1 MTQTSSDKKFA
12 EALCHEK
19 SWAKKQFQD
28 EYVTFL
34 TWTAISLVN
43 YGIPREQW
51 PMVINGTT
59 FMVSDESQEAYAWL
73 SEQAIR
79 ESCAYRGISDCSFE
93 TYIKGVLKSRFTE
106 NNWRNS
112 KKDSGTPP
120 VTIPGPKS
128 IPECI
133 RRLDPLHVE
142 VFTALR
148 YKKDINSI
156 CSKNMI
162 TPELY
167 NDVFDDIVG
176 TLTAEGYQL
185 LIQEVS
191 FQITDAKLQD
201 IKSRLLTP
209 PDQLEFQQYFTV
221 LNKILEEL
229 RKSKRLLIYQYWS
242 GLSVEEI
249 FEQWMKNP
257 IGEEHLKELKI
268 SSAKQIYAKMTKIL
282 DESLII
288 FEKLFPKEY
297 NDAAMNLPKLKRA
310 YRVFIRNWLYP
321 EHEA

>member
-1 MTQTSSDKKFA
+1 
-12 EALCHEK
+12 
-19 SWAKKQFQD
+19 
-28 EYVTFL
+28 
-34 TWTAISLVN
+34 
-43 YGIPREQW
+43 
-51 PMVINGTT
+51 
-59 FMVSDESQEAYAWL
+59 
-73 SEQAIR
+73 
-79 ESCAYRGISDCSFE
+79 
-93 TYIKGVLKSRFTE
+93 
-106 NNWRNS
+106 
-112 KKDSGTPP
+112 
-120 VTIPGPKS
+120 
-128 IPECI
+128 
-133 RRLDPLHVE
+133 
-142 VFTALR
+142 
-148 YKKDINSI
+148 
-156 CSKNMI
+156 MI